1 MTRPSRNADLA
12 QPPSTEP
19 QPAGLWVSLK
29 AQGARS
35 RRWEK
40 VVNILTTA
48 SRPVTET
55 RTVAVVFIS
64 PFSMVTVQPLSR
76 LQLSATP
83 WTAARQASLSFTISR
98 SLLRLESVESM
109 MPFSH
114 LTLRCPLLL
123 LPFCC
128 ITEPNKLGF
137 AHLRAVEPVY

>member
-1 MTRPSRNADLA
+1 MTRPSRNKGLA

-19 QPAGLWVSLK
+19 QPAGLWGSLK

-76 LQLSATP
+76 IQLSATP
-83 WTAARQASLSFTISR
+83 WTAARQASLSFTISQ
-98 SLLRLESVESM
+98 SLLRLTSFESV
-109 MPFSH
+109 MPSNH
-114 LTLRCPLLL
+114 LALCR
-123 LPFCC
+123 
-128 ITEPNKLGF
+128 
-137 AHLRAVEPVY
+137 PVL